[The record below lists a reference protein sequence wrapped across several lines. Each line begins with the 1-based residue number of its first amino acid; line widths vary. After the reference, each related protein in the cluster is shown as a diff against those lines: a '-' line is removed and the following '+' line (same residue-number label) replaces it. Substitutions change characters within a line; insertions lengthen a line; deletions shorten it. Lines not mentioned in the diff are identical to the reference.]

1 MNEYTEYNFKNEDD
15 ARYLL
20 EHSRQLIDDI
30 DNELVDLI
38 SRRTSLAKDIVS
50 AKVYLGMEIYDK
62 NREKSI
68 HDKVDKLAIEKNID
82 KDILNQIIDMLAIL
96 SKNEQ
101 RKILRRHDD
110 GKY

>member
-15 ARYLL
+15 ARNLL

-30 DNELVDLI
+30 DNKLVDLI

>member
-15 ARYLL
+15 ARNLL

>member
-15 ARYLL
+15 ARNLL

-62 NREKSI
+62 NYF
-68 HDKVDKLAIEKNID
+68 N
-82 KDILNQIIDMLAIL
+82 
-96 SKNEQ
+96 
-101 RKILRRHDD
+101 
-110 GKY
+110 

>member
-15 ARYLL
+15 ARNLL

-62 NREKSI
+62 NRERSI

>member
-1 MNEYTEYNFKNEDD
+1 MNEYTEYNFKNEDN
-15 ARYLL
+15 ARNLL